1 VGGGPTGHPAHRAVF
16 IATQFR
22 KKFASIEDVDIFELA
37 RLNLTNPAVIAFALG
52 VLVAIVK
59 GDLRLP
65 EQVASFVST
74 FLLLAIGLKGGI
86 ALRQAAAGDVLVPA
100 LGTVALGAATAA
112 GTFFAARWFIRL
124 DVSDAA
130 SLAAHYGSVSAVTFT
145 AAMAFADSA
154 GFAPDGMMP
163 ALVAI
168 LEVPGI
174 ILALLF
180 ARSGSNSKSL
190 RAALH
195 EVFTGKS
202 VLLLL
207 GGLFIGRFASEAG
220 IEQAT
225 PFFVG
230 LFPGMLVIF
239 LLDLGTMAGKRLAD
253 VRQVGARLVVW
264 AVVAPLVFGSIGAV
278 VGTIVGLSVG
288 GAAVMATMA
297 ASASYIAA
305 PAAVR
310 VGIPSARPAV
320 SLGAAIGITF
330 PFNLIVGIP
339 IYLEI
344 AKGLG

>member
-1 VGGGPTGHPAHRAVF
+1 M
-16 IATQFR
+16 
-22 KKFASIEDVDIFELA
+22 DIVELA

-52 VLVAIVK
+52 VTVAVVK

-74 FLLLAIGLKGGI
+74 FLLLAIGIKGGV
-86 ALRQAAAGDVLVPA
+86 ALRAVSAGDILAPA
-100 LGTVALGAATAA
+100 LGTVVLGLATSLA
-112 GTFFAARWFIRL
+112 TFFAARAVIRL
-124 DVSDAA
+124 DAADAA

-163 ALVAI
+163 ALVAL

-174 ILALLF
+174 IVALLL
-180 ARSGSNSKSL
+180 ARRGSNNKSL

-207 GGLFIGRFASEAG
+207 GGLLIGRLASEPG
-220 IEQAT
+220 IEQVK

-239 LLDLGTMAGKRLAD
+239 LLDLGTLAGKRLAD
-253 VRQVGARLVVW
+253 VREVGAKLVVW
-264 AVVAPLVFGSIGAV
+264 AIAAPMVFGTVGAV
-278 VGTIVGLSVG
+278 TGSIVGLSIG
-288 GAAVMATMA
+288 GTAVLATMA

-310 VGIPSARPAV
+310 VGIPSARPAI

-344 AKGLG
+344 AKALG

>member
-1 VGGGPTGHPAHRAVF
+1 M
-16 IATQFR
+16 
-22 KKFASIEDVDIFELA
+22 DILDLA

-52 VLVAIVK
+52 VMVAIVK
-59 GDLRLP
+59 GDVRLP
-65 EQVASFVST
+65 DQASSFVST

-86 ALRQAAAGDVLVPA
+86 ALRQVAAGEVLVPA
-100 LGTVALGAATAA
+100 VGTVLLGVVTA
-112 GTFFAARWFIRL
+112 GLTFVAARWFVRL
-124 DVSDAA
+124 DISDAA

-174 ILALLF
+174 ILALLL
-180 ARSGSNSKSL
+180 ARSGSDNKSL
-190 RAALH
+190 RAAVH

-207 GGLFIGRFASEAG
+207 GGIFIGRFASEAG
-220 IEQAT
+220 IEQAK

-239 LLDLGTMAGKRLAD
+239 LLDLGTLAGKRLAD
-253 VRQVGARLVVW
+253 VRQVGTRLVVW
-264 AVVAPLVFGSIGAV
+264 AVAAPLVFGSVGAV
-278 VGTIVGLSVG
+278 IGSVIGLSVG
-288 GAAVMATMA
+288 GVAVMATMA

-339 IYLEI
+339 VYMEI
-344 AKGLG
+344 AKALG

>member
-1 VGGGPTGHPAHRAVF
+1 MGCGSARHTSH
-16 IATQFR
+16 
-22 KKFASIEDVDIFELA
+22 FAIFVSNAIQENDCYYVDVDIVELA

-52 VLVAIVK
+52 VLVAVVK

-86 ALRQAAAGDVLVPA
+86 ALREVGAGDLLGPA
-100 LGTVALGAATAA
+100 SGTVALGVLAAAV
-112 GTFFAARWFIRL
+112 TFVAARWFIRL
-124 DVSDAA
+124 DVADSA

-145 AAMAFADSA
+145 AAMAFAESA
-154 GFAPDGMMP
+154 GYAPDGMMP

-174 ILALLF
+174 IVALLLS
-180 ARSGSNSKSL
+180 RRGGDSRSL

-207 GGLFIGRFASEAG
+207 GGLFIGRFASAPG
-220 IEQAT
+220 IEQAK

-239 LLDLGTMAGKRLAD
+239 LLDLGTVAGKRLAD
-253 VRQVGARLVVW
+253 VREVGIRLIVW
-264 AVVAPLVFGSIGAV
+264 GIAGPLLFGALGAL
-278 VGTIVGLSVG
+278 VGSAVGLSIG
-288 GAAVMATMA
+288 GTSVLATMA

-310 VGIPSARPAV
+310 VGIPSARPAI

-339 IYLEI
+339 IFLEI
-344 AKGLG
+344 AKTLA

>member
-1 VGGGPTGHPAHRAVF
+1 MNVL
-16 IATQFR
+16 
-22 KKFASIEDVDIFELA
+22 ELA

-86 ALRQAAAGDVLVPA
+86 ALRGVSAGDVLVPA
-100 LGTVALGAATAA
+100 LGTVVLGVTAA
-112 GTFFAARWFIRL
+112 VVTFLAARWFIRL
-124 DVSDAA
+124 DVPDAA

-174 ILALLF
+174 IIALLL

-207 GGLFIGRFASEAG
+207 GGLFIGRFASATG
-220 IEQAT
+220 IEQAK

-239 LLDLGTMAGKRLAD
+239 LLDLGTLAGKRLAD
-253 VRQVGARLVVW
+253 VREVGARLVVW
-264 AVVAPLVFGSIGAV
+264 AVAAPLVFGSIGAV
-278 VGTIVGLSVG
+278 VGTVVGLSVG
-288 GAAVMATMA
+288 GSAVMATMV

-310 VGIPSARPAV
+310 VGIPAARPAV

-344 AKGLG
+344 AKALG

>member
-1 VGGGPTGHPAHRAVF
+1 M
-16 IATQFR
+16 
-22 KKFASIEDVDIFELA
+22 DLFELA

-52 VLVAIVK
+52 VLVAVVK

-74 FLLLAIGLKGGI
+74 FLLLAIGLKGGV
-86 ALRQAAAGDVLVPA
+86 ALREVAIGEVLVPA
-100 LGTVALGAATAA
+100 LGTVALGVVSA
-112 GTFFAARWFIRL
+112 GVTFYAARWFIRL
-124 DVSDAA
+124 DMSDAA

-174 ILALLF
+174 VLALLL

-207 GGLFIGRFASEAG
+207 GGLFIGRFASGAG
-220 IEQAT
+220 IEQAK
-225 PFFVG
+225 PFFIG

-239 LLDLGTMAGKRLAD
+239 LLDLGTLAGKRLAD
-253 VRQVGARLVVW
+253 VRQVGARLAVW
-264 AVVAPLVFGSIGAV
+264 GVAAPLAFGVFGTA

-310 VGIPSARPAV
+310 VGIPAARPAV

-339 IYLEI
+339 IYMEI
-344 AKGLG
+344 AKALG

>member
-1 VGGGPTGHPAHRAVF
+1 M
-16 IATQFR
+16 
-22 KKFASIEDVDIFELA
+22 DILELA

-52 VLVAIVK
+52 VLVAIVR

-86 ALRQAAAGDVLVPA
+86 ALREVSAGDILVPA
-100 LGTVALGAATAA
+100 MGTVVLGAATALA
-112 GTFFAARWFIRL
+112 TFVAARWFIRL

-154 GFAPDGMMP
+154 GYAPDGMMP

-174 ILALLF
+174 ILALLL
-180 ARSGSNSKSL
+180 ARRGSNGKSL

-207 GGLFIGRFASEAG
+207 GGLLIGRFASEVG
-220 IEQAT
+220 IEQAK

-239 LLDLGTMAGKRLAD
+239 LLDLGTLAGKRLAD
-253 VRQVGARLVVW
+253 VREVGARLVVW
-264 AVVAPLVFGSIGAV
+264 AIAAPVAFGAIGAV
-278 VGTIVGLSVG
+278 MGTMVGLSVG
-288 GAAVMATMA
+288 GTAVMATMA

-344 AKGLG
+344 AEALG